1 MNVTLAVKH
10 YVTKMIE
17 SSGAGMKVLLM
28 DRDTVRGPPLPG
40 RRAGSRVLG
49 EQSVAADR

>member
-17 SSGAGMKVLLM
+17 NSGAGMKVLLM
-28 DRDTVRGPPLPG
+28 DRDTVRLEPC
-40 RRAGSRVLG
+40 VLF
-49 EQSVAADR
+49 VCVCLLYV